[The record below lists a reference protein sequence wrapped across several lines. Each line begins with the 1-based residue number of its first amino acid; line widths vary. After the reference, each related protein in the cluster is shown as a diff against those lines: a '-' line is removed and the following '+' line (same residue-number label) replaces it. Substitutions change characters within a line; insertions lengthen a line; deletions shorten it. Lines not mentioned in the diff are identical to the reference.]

1 MMNSSLRIAIAITA
15 GVLCSAASAV
25 AQSMY
30 NEPGQIGKRYAGG
43 DYTYDNYHD
52 SALDHAHGVTGYVN
66 LPVNAAGDVNFSYAY
81 ADAEGGPGYSA
92 IGKGLSGSYVV
103 HEHTQYGTGY
113 FAATLG
119 HGWDRVKVAGIES
132 RDNHTY
138 WGVRAG
144 YEMPVGRRTAIN
156 AGISYADAFKDGAS
170 LTRYYV
176 EANHWFSRELAGVLS
191 ASYKQIQK
199 SPDAV
204 SYTAGLRWA
213 F

>member
-1 MMNSSLRIAIAITA
+1 MTNSPLRIAIAITA

-25 AQSMY
+25 AQAMSG
-30 NEPGQIGKRYAGG
+30 EPGLIGKRYAGA
-43 DYTYDNYHD
+43 DYTYDNFHD
-52 SALDHAHGVTGYVN
+52 SALDHAHGVTGVVN
-66 LPVNAAGDVNFSYAY
+66 LPVNRSGDVAFSYAY
-81 ADAEGGPGYSA
+81 SDAEGGPGYSA
-92 IGKGLSGSYVV
+92 IGKGLTAAYVV
-103 HEHTQYGTGY
+103 HERTEYGTGY
-113 FAATLG
+113 FAASLG
-119 HGWDRVKVAGIES
+119 HGWERVKVAGIEQ
-132 RDNHTY
+132 RDNRTN

-144 YEMPVGRRTAIN
+144 YEMPVGRATALN
-156 AGISYADAFKDGAS
+156 AGISYTDAFKDGAS

-176 EANHWFSRELAGVLS
+176 EANHWFSRELAGVIS